1 MNWLNF
7 NGRKRQKRKQRSLQQ
22 TGFTLVEVLIM
33 SPVVFITV
41 VIITGYLFNQYG
53 QLTQQ
58 GSSINLQV
66 EAQNITFSMQDDIFF
81 AKNFSDKSNNNLTD
95 PYQPNGGWSYNS
107 SPPTLIIN
115 TPAITASHRDPNRQ
129 PVYINTLG
137 CSPQSTL
144 EQNDE
149 LYNNIIY
156 FVSGSYLY
164 KRILTAPSGMAT
176 CGNSHQRQTCPSA
189 NASQACPADRILTDK
204 LSSMTLTY
212 YDTNNNTVSSPLQAE
227 KVKVA
232 VNLKDRAYAEDI
244 TASSSITMRKLN
256 Q

>member
-1 MNWLNF
+1 MNLLGF
-7 NGRKRQKRKQRSLQQ
+7 NGRKRQKRRQQRLRQD
-22 TGFTLVEVLIM
+22 GFTLMEVLIM
-33 SPVVFITV
+33 SPIVFITV
-41 VIITGYLFNQYG
+41 VVIAGYLFNQYG

-81 AKNFSDKSNNNLTD
+81 AKNFSDTTNNNLTD
-95 PYQPNGGWSYNS
+95 PYQPNGGWTYNS
-107 SPPTLIIN
+107 SPATLIIN

-137 CSPQSTL
+137 CSPQATL

-156 FVSGSYLY
+156 FVSNNNLY

-176 CGNSHQRQTCPSA
+176 CGNSHQRQTCPAA
-189 NASQACPADRILTDK
+189 NASQACPADRLLTDK
-204 LSSMTLTY
+204 LDSLSLTY
-212 YDTNNNTVSSPLQAE
+212 YDTNNNTVTSPLQAE
-227 KVKVA
+227 KVKVT